1 MPDNMDDLMDALVS
15 NESPSQI
22 SDAIK
27 DLFYAKTAEKV
38 DSLRPNVASSLF
50 DSEDDL
56 ETNDEIEATPK
67 SRMRSNV
74 SPSTCRD

>member
-27 DLFYAKTAEKV
+27 DLLYAKTAEKV
-38 DSLRPNVASSLF
+38 DALRPNVASSLF
-50 DSEDDL
+50 GEDDL
-56 ETNDEIEATPK
+56 ETNDEIEATPE
-67 SRMRSNV
+67 V
-74 SPSTCRD
+74 EDEE

>member
-27 DLFYAKTAEKV
+27 DMLYAKTAEKV
-38 DSLRPNVASSLF
+38 DALRPTVASSLF
-50 DSEDDL
+50 GEDDL
-56 ETNDEIEATPK
+56 ETNDEIEATPE
-67 SRMRSNV
+67 V
-74 SPSTCRD
+74 EDEE